1 MKSIAHSRSGWTSRL
16 YEAELDLRSMLDML
30 MEGRKRTNDWHYAH
44 VGELLFIYFMVQCHL
59 EPCRHIRLWQDRAGK
74 LVGYAIL
81 GEDPSFE
88 CQVLP
93 DYEWCGI
100 EEEAFTWAENYV
112 NDLRHKDPARWAGDF
127 TYGARQDDLRR
138 ISFLERHG
146 FKYHGRFAEVNMLR
160 PLSEPI
166 PDLEV
171 PSGWRVCSLAEL
183 GNIADRA
190 AAQREVWQPWT
201 VGNVSEA
208 DYTRFMHL
216 PGYLPDLDVVTL
228 SPQGVIAS
236 YVNGWID
243 PINKIGD
250 FGPVGARQEYRQR
263 GLTRLALLESL
274 RRMKAYGMQR
284 VCIST
289 GVTNTPA
296 LNLYASVG
304 FKVENKYLDYIK
316 STGQ

>member
-1 MKSIAHSRSGWTSRL
+1 MKSTAHSRVSWTSRL
-16 YEAELDLRSMLDML
+16 YEDEQDLRCMLDLLI
-30 MEGRKRTNDWHYAH
+30 EGRNRTNDWHYAH
-44 VGELLFIYFMVQCHL
+44 VGELLFSFFMVQCHL
-59 EPCRHIRLWQDRAGK
+59 EPRRHIRLWQHRAGK

-88 CQVLP
+88 CQVLT
-93 DYEWCGI
+93 DYEWRGI
-100 EEEAFTWAENYV
+100 EEQAITWAENFV
-112 NDLRHKDPARWAGDF
+112 NALRIADPARWAGDF
-127 TYGARQDDLRR
+127 TSGARQDDLTR
-138 ISFLERHG
+138 ISFLEAHG

-160 PLSEPI
+160 SLSEPI
-166 PDLEV
+166 PELEV
-171 PSGWRVCSLAEL
+171 PSGWRVCSMAEL

-190 AAQREVWQPWT
+190 AAHCEVWQPWT
-201 VGNVSEA
+201 VGNVTEA
-208 DYTRFMHL
+208 GYTRFMRL
-216 PGYLPDLDVVTL
+216 PGYLPDLDVVVL

-243 PINKIGD
+243 PLNKIGD

-304 FKVENKYLDYIK
+304 FKIENKYLDYIK
-316 STGQ
+316 SAGQ

>member
-1 MKSIAHSRSGWTSRL
+1 MKSTAHSRTKWTSRL
-16 YEAELDLRSMLDML
+16 YEDEQDLLGILVLLIQGRS
-30 MEGRKRTNDWHYAH
+30 ETNDWHYAH
-44 VGELLFIYFMVQCHL
+44 VGELLFNYFMVLCHL
-59 EPCRHIRLWQDRAGK
+59 EPCRHIRLWHEQAGK

-81 GEDPSFE
+81 CEDPSFE

-93 DYEWCGI
+93 DHEWRGI
-100 EEEAFTWAENYV
+100 EEQAFTWAENYLD
-112 NDLRHKDPARWAGDF
+112 DLRLKDPARWVGDL
-127 TYGARQDDLRR
+127 TSGARQDDLMR
-138 ISFLERHG
+138 ISFLEGHG
-146 FKYHGRFAEVNMLR
+146 FKYSGRFAEVNMLR
-160 PLSEPI
+160 SLSKPI
-166 PDLEV
+166 PDLV
-171 PSGWRVCSLAEL
+171 IPSGCQVSSMAEL

-190 AAQREVWQPWT
+190 AAHRQVWQPWT

-208 DYTRFMHL
+208 DYARFMRL
-216 PGYLPDLDVVTL
+216 PGYLPDLDVVVL
-228 SPQGVIAS
+228 SPQGVTAS

-243 PINKIGD
+243 PVNKIGD

-274 RRMKAYGMQR
+274 RRMKAYDMQR

-316 STGQ
+316 SAS